1 MLPKL
6 PTRRK
11 RRVNDRMGEMHRN
24 HCFYGDEKCRYS
36 VRARTEFEKRR
47 LRLLTVSRT
56 PLNRR
61 YVVCSL
67 ICFDVISGLGEF
79 RAIFAS
85 WSDKIFGDEQLLIPV
100 KLTTESGNVTSQ
112 SSAVDQN
119 Y

>member
-1 MLPKL
+1 M
-6 PTRRK
+6 
-11 RRVNDRMGEMHRN
+11 
-24 HCFYGDEKCRYS
+24 
-36 VRARTEFEKRR
+36 
-47 LRLLTVSRT
+47 LTVSRT

-85 WSDKIFGDEQLLIPV
+85 WSDKLFGDEQLLIPV

-112 SSAVDQN
+112 YSAVDQN